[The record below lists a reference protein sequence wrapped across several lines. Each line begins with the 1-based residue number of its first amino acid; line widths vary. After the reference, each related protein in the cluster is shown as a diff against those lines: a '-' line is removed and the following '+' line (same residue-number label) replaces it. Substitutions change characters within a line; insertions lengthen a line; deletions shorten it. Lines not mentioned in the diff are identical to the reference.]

1 MGRGVDI
8 PWVGVYISWVGDRY
22 TMYRGG
28 QNTIGREIDIPWVVG
43 VKIPCRGGRYTI
55 GRVGQ
60 YIMGREGVDIP

>member
-28 QNTIGREIDIPWVVG
+28 QNTIGREIDIPWLVG
-43 VKIPCRGGRYTI
+43 VKIP
-55 GRVGQ
+55 
-60 YIMGREGVDIP
+60 